1 MEKINYYDGLK
12 YYMRVLFN
20 SLKFLIN
27 DVLEGLTL
35 EAFFGLFILNI
46 LLIAI
51 LSNILKLY
59 ALVIFILIS
68 GISWILLLSYCRN
81 SLTKTMDDWDG
92 KDYILF
98 ISNFI
103 FLAISLMLLNRLL
116 REKSNI
122 FDGSVQIVPIIYS
135 YFALA
140 YIIFVTLNLVIK
152 NRIIFLITIASILY
166 GLIDDQNFKILLGIL
181 VFALG
186 EVDKDDIKTILGIE
200 NFAEYKFIED
210 KFIIILVIVCSMF
223 VNEYSEKFINW
234 TYKKDVLNLDEN
246 IYNSALNIGAF
257 KLFISIA
264 LFVIIIII
272 YELNKEK
279 LKTRYSKKDNSIR
292 TDSLDKEKNNRNNSE
307 SANSI
312 DEVSEPNFKRED
324 SKIIEYSVAIGIIL
338 SIVSEYRSRKK

>member
-12 YYMRVLFN
+12 HYMRVLFN

-122 FDGSVQIVPIIYS
+122 FDGSVQIIPIIYS

-152 NRIIFLITIASILY
+152 NRIIILITIASILF
-166 GLIDDQNFKILLGIL
+166 GLIDDKNFKILLGIL

-186 EVDKDDIKTILGIE
+186 QVDKDEIKTILRIE
-200 NFAEYKFIED
+200 NFEEYKFIED
-210 KFIIILVIVCSMF
+210 KFIFILAIVCCMF
-223 VNEYSEKFINW
+223 VNEYGEIFINFIS
-234 TYKKDVLNLDEN
+234 KIVELNFEDDVLKY
-246 IYNSALNIGAF
+246 ILNMGAY

-264 LFVIIIII
+264 LFVIIFTI
-272 YELNKEK
+272 YESNKEK
-279 LKTRYSKKDNSIR
+279 LEKRYSKKDDSISTNSVN
-292 TDSLDKEKNNRNNSE
+292 EVKNNHNNSE
-307 SANSI
+307 SVNSS
-312 DEVSEPNFKRED
+312 DELSEPNFKKD
-324 SKIIEYSVAIGIIL
+324 DFKIIEYSVAIGIIL
-338 SIVSEYRSRKK
+338 SIISEYRSRKK

>member
-1 MEKINYYDGLK
+1 MNYYDGSK
-12 YYMRVLFN
+12 HYMRVLFN

-68 GISWILLLSYCRN
+68 GISCIVILCYCRN
-81 SLTKTMDDWDG
+81 SLTKTIDDWNG

-98 ISNFI
+98 VLKF
-103 FLAISLMLLNRLL
+103 FMFAVSLTLLNGLL
-116 REKSNI
+116 KVNSNI
-122 FDGSVQIVPIIYS
+122 IDDNVQIISDVYA

-152 NRIIFLITIASILY
+152 NIIIFLITIASILY

-181 VFALG
+181 VFAFG

-200 NFAEYKFIED
+200 NFAKDRFIED
-210 KFIIILVIVCSMF
+210 KFKIILAIVCSMF
-223 VNEYSEKFINW
+223 VNEYGEKFINW
-234 TYKKDVLNLDEN
+234 ALKKQLLDLDEN
-246 IYNSALNIGAF
+246 IYKTVLNRGAY

-264 LFVIIIII
+264 LFLIIITI
-272 YELNKEK
+272 YESKK
-279 LKTRYSKKDNSIR
+279 DQLKIRYSKKDDSISTASLNEVKDNHNYSESDNSI
-292 TDSLDKEKNNRNNSE
+292 E
-307 SANSI
+307 
-312 DEVSEPNFKRED
+312 EVSEPNFKKKD

-338 SIVSEYRSRKK
+338 SIVSKYRSRKK